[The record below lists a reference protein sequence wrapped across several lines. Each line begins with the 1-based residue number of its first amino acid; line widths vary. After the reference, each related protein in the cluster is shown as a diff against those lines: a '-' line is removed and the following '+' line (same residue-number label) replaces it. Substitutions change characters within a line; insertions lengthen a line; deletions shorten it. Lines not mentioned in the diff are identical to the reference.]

1 MQRSNR
7 LVAELRQMASS
18 LPAGIVC
25 CQADDNEAGHLEAT
39 IDGPPDT
46 PYEGGRFRVDLRLP
60 ARYPFEPPT
69 LRVLTRIFH
78 PNIDPQGRVCLSAIQ
93 LPPKGT
99 WKPAL
104 NVCSVLTSLRAII
117 AQPTADDPLMADVA
131 ELLQNDRAEFD
142 RTAKR
147 WTQMYAMGANHV
159 QAAIGCNNNSD
170 KVASSD

>member
-7 LVAELRQMASS
+7 LAAELHQMATS

-25 CQADDNEAGHLEAT
+25 SQAADDEIGHLEAI
-39 IDGPPDT
+39 IDGPPDS
-46 PYEGGRFRVDLRLP
+46 PYEGGRFHVDLRLP
-60 ARYPFEPPT
+60 VRYPFEPPA
-69 LRVLTRIFH
+69 LRVITRIFH

-104 NVCSVLTSLRAII
+104 NVCAVLTSLRAII
-117 AQPTADDPLMADVA
+117 AQPTAEDPLMADVA

-142 RTAKR
+142 RTARK
-147 WTQMYAMGANHV
+147 WTQMHAMQTNKTEG
-159 QAAIGCNNNSD
+159 ST
-170 KVASSD
+170 SSAEKKSL